1 MGRKGP
7 SSICAGFLSLPVE
20 PNVRGRPLRQF
31 QAVFLVGPAVVRS
44 DDLGV
49 GVFDPSY
56 FEALSQRDLHKK
68 TKYRGLSASLK
79 NGDPIDELGPSVK
92 EFKLMKPPK
101 AGANRCGPFASWKPR
116 WSQLSLSLSP
126 RLIGEGRGSAK
137 EPKTSVWSGGRGWK
151 RKGRKLPPRNQRK
164 TSYHARNI
172 AKTACHQD
180 SGSALC
186 FSYQKR
192 KMPRTS
198 SFEKFRR
205 SFHKAPNDQSCANH
219 AHTAPRTRTRTP
231 RTRRSPRR
239 STNATSFTVHRLV
252 REKRRGSAQMDGLE
266 VLRVRD
272 RCEPQRRGRAVGA
285 RSKGV
290 G

>member
-116 WSQLSLSLSP
+116 WSQLSLSLSEAHRRGP
-126 RLIGEGRGSAK
+126 RQCEGAKDLGLVGRTGLEAKRAETPSK
-137 EPKTSVWSGGRGWK
+137 EPKEN
-151 RKGRKLPPRNQRK
+151 KLPRK
-164 TSYHARNI
+164 EY
-172 AKTACHQD
+172 
-180 SGSALC
+180 
-186 FSYQKR
+186 R
-192 KMPRTS
+192 KNCMSSRLWVRTV
-198 SFEKFRR
+198 FLLPEKE
-205 SFHKAPNDQSCANH
+205 
-219 AHTAPRTRTRTP
+219 
-231 RTRRSPRR
+231 
-239 STNATSFTVHRLV
+239 NASN
-252 REKRRGSAQMDGLE
+252 K
-266 VLRVRD
+266 
-272 RCEPQRRGRAVGA
+272 
-285 RSKGV
+285 
-290 G
+290 